1 MISKAKRS
9 NKCIV
14 AESLAALLATLLL
27 GFVLAHLEA
36 FETLYSFSRNHES
49 WELDEIIL
57 MVLLSPIFL
66 LWLAVR
72 RWAEAQYEA
81 KIREERESQL
91 AYQATHDP
99 LTGLANRISLE
110 DRLSQAVARCNR
122 NNSRI
127 AVLMI
132 DLDDFKKVN
141 DYLGHDAGDRL
152 LREIAQKIASGIRAE
167 DTIARFGGDE
177 LVAVLN
183 CDKGQSACLLS
194 VERIIKACNF
204 TTVIDGLK
212 IETSASIG
220 VTFYPEQDQESL
232 APEQLIRQADQA
244 LYRAKLAGKNRYE
257 LFDGES
263 ARTIKSLFAQR
274 EEFKAALAN
283 QELQLYYQ
291 AQVNTKTGQVIGAE
305 ALLRW
310 LHPNLGIRSPVSFL
324 QAIEDHP
331 LIIELGEWVINQ
343 ALAQLE
349 RWQQQGVYLKV
360 SVNISAFHIQ
370 QDNFSERLD
379 YLSKQYPTVK
389 PGCLELEITET
400 GVLDDFAQVAKV
412 MAQCQGLGFSFAL
425 DDFGTG
431 YASLS
436 YLQSLPA
443 ELIKIDRSFV
453 RDVLDDPKDL
463 RMIKGIISL
472 AKVFSLPVI
481 AEGVESKAQQDK
493 LLSLG
498 CALAQGYFYAKA
510 LPEREFLEWL
520 CNRQRGAV
528 SNQTLPP
535 LPCTSAGDLAT

>member
-81 KIREERESQL
+81 KMREERESQL

-183 CDKGQSACLLS
+183 CDKGQSACLLT

-291 AQVNTKTGQVIGAE
+291 AQVNTKTGLVIGAE

-331 LIIELGEWVINQ
+331 LIIDLGEWVINQ

-349 RWQQQGVYLKV
+349 RWQQQGVHLKV

-370 QDNFSERLD
+370 QDNFAERLD
-379 YLSKQYPTVK
+379 HLSKQYPTVK

-498 CALAQGYFYAKA
+498 CELAQGYFYAKA
-510 LPEREFLEWL
+510 LPEQEFLEWL
-520 CNRQRGAV
+520 CNRQRGAA
-528 SNQTLPP
+528 SNQVLPP
-535 LPCTSAGDLAT
+535 LPCSSVGDLAT

>member
-1 MISKAKRS
+1 MTTKTKRS
-9 NKCIV
+9 NKYIL
-14 AESLAALLATLLL
+14 AELFAALLAILIL
-27 GFVLAHLEA
+27 GYVFARFEA
-36 FETLYSFSRNHES
+36 FENLYFFSRSHES
-49 WELDEIIL
+49 WELDEIII
-57 MVLLSPIFL
+57 MVLLSPVFL

-72 RWAEAQYEA
+72 RWSEAQQEA
-81 KIREERESQL
+81 KLRAQRESQL

-110 DRLSQAVARCNR
+110 DRLTQAVARCNR
-122 NNSRI
+122 NSSRI

-141 DYLGHDAGDRL
+141 DSLGHDAGDRL
-152 LREIAQKIASGIRAE
+152 LRQIAQQLAKDIRAE

-183 CDKGQSACLLS
+183 CDRGQAACLS
-194 VERIIKACNF
+194 TVERILQCCNNK
-204 TTVIDGLK
+204 TLIDGVMVA
-212 IETSASIG
+212 TSASIG
-220 VTFYPEQDQESL
+220 VTFYPDSGQENL
-232 APEQLIRQADQA
+232 VPDQLIRQADQA

-274 EEFKAALAN
+274 EEFKAALLN
-283 QELQLYYQ
+283 QELALYYQ
-291 AQVNTKTGQVIGAE
+291 PQVNTKTGQVIGAE

-310 LHPNLGIRSPVSFL
+310 QHPTLGLRSPISFL
-324 QAIEDHP
+324 EAIEDHP

-349 RWQQQGVYLKV
+349 RWQQQGLQLKL

-370 QDNFSERLD
+370 QDNFAERLLC
-379 YLSKQYPTVK
+379 LSKQYPTVR

-412 MAQCQGLGFSFAL
+412 MAQCQDLGFTFAL

-463 RMIKGIISL
+463 RMINGIISL

-498 CALAQGYFYAKA
+498 CELAQGYFYAKA
-510 LPEREFLEWL
+510 LPEQEFLEWL
-520 CNRQRGAV
+520 NHWQEPGA
-528 SNQTLPP
+528 NQQALPP
-535 LPCTSAGDLAT
+535 LPCTKTDYLAT